1 MPLCI
6 RTFAWNFNSIFFPAQ
21 KKMNVDMRKGERNQE
36 LNAFSPLEYLVY
48 TRRIYR
54 VGGNMTI
61 LHIFCFFSL
70 TGKSFAVGD

>member
-54 VGGNMTI
+54 LGGDMTI